1 MRVLIFDDDEAVGR
15 VLVRAATWLGI
26 DAVAVNDEKAF
37 DEQLRTGPPHVVL
50 LDLQLGA
57 TDGVKQ
63 LQVLADRKFKG
74 AVVLMS
80 GFDTR
85 VLASAQMVARGLGL
99 NIDTV
104 LEKPLRLASVQQMFE
119 RLHKPIQHL
128 TIERLREAIAKGEM
142 RLNFQ
147 PVVTRKPKTIHKLE
161 ALIRWHHPVAGV
173 VYPSDFIPMAE
184 GDLAT
189 IDALTAWVIRGA
201 AEAYSELETN
211 GVRVP
216 ISVNVS
222 VRNLHNLTF
231 PDWIEQ
237 CLSEHAMPAECL
249 HVEITESAAFGEAAT
264 ALNVLSRMRLKGI
277 SLSIDDFGTSYASF
291 KVLRQMPFSEIK
303 IDRSFVSDMIA
314 SRDSRA
320 IVKSIIDLAA
330 NMEMNCVAEGVET
343 EDTADLLEALGVATM
358 QGSLFAKPMTVG
370 AIPDWLAKWAVSDV
384 SMRHRHSAAD
394 PNPVSP
400 FPIAPQ
406 AADQV
411 SIPGPLA

>member
-1 MRVLIFDDDEAVGR
+1 
-15 VLVRAATWLGI
+15 
-26 DAVAVNDEKAF
+26 
-37 DEQLRTGPPHVVL
+37 
-50 LDLQLGA
+50 
-57 TDGVKQ
+57 
-63 LQVLADRKFKG
+63 
-74 AVVLMS
+74 
-80 GFDTR
+80 
-85 VLASAQMVARGLGL
+85 
-99 NIDTV
+99 
-104 LEKPLRLASVQQMFE
+104 
-119 RLHKPIQHL
+119 
-128 TIERLREAIAKGEM
+128 
-142 RLNFQ
+142 
-147 PVVTRKPKTIHKLE
+147 
-161 ALIRWHHPVAGV
+161 
-173 VYPSDFIPMAE
+173 
-184 GDLAT
+184 
-189 IDALTAWVIRGA
+189 
-201 AEAYSELETN
+201 
-211 GVRVP
+211 
-216 ISVNVS
+216 
-222 VRNLHNLTF
+222 
-231 PDWIEQ
+231 
-237 CLSEHAMPAECL
+237 MPAECL

-358 QGSLFAKPMTVG
+358 QGNLFAKPMTVG

-400 FPIAPQ
+400 FPIATQ